1 MWTISNVCLSVW
13 TKVNTLQL
21 YIRPHTP
28 RFVYEAD
35 FYCRFVFSESVKCN
49 YPADDDYESVHF
61 DGQQY
66 LFKWRRKM
74 KNGGRKATYSNNLP
88 QRNRW
93 CSCCHCFPDEGAGKP
108 LLQTDESNQLCNY
121 YKWLCVSDQ
130 HCRPGDCLTS
140 AESTEWKEW
149 GRLNHTVRKMQLQH
163 ASLYQPA
170 VIYKNYTM
178 SIL

>member
-13 TKVNTLQL
+13 TKVNTPQL
-21 YIRPHTP
+21 YIRPHTHP
-28 RFVYEAD
+28 GLFMKLTFTAGLC
-35 FYCRFVFSESVKCN
+35 FLSQSS
-49 YPADDDYESVHF
+49 AII
-61 DGQQY
+61 QQTMIMSQFTLMANSIY
-66 LFKWRRKM
+66 S
-74 KNGGRKATYSNNLP
+74 NGGGKWRKATYSNNLP

-121 YKWLCVSDQ
+121 YKWVCVSDQ

-149 GRLNHTVRKMQLQH
+149 GRLNHTVRKIQQLQH

-170 VIYKNYTM
+170 VIYNNYTM